1 VSSATHDTG
10 ACGTALPSGPGAN
23 TSLDMTRPSTPV
35 TSRTLL
41 TKRRSRPPLAYS
53 LRLVW
58 KTTKSIAPAISMC
71 VASIGSRSVAWIA
84 YVAIRLNTS
93 SEEFAWIVDREPSLP

>member
-1 VSSATHDTG
+1 MYPKSASSAAHDTG
-10 ACGTALPSGPGAN
+10 ACGTALPSRPAAN
-23 TSLDMTRPSTPV
+23 TSLDRTRPSTPV

-53 LRLVW
+53 LRFSW
-58 KTTKSIAPAISMC
+58 KTTKSMAPEISMC
-71 VASIGSRSVAWIA
+71 VASIGSRSVAWSA

-93 SEEFAWIVDREPSLP
+93 SEEFA